1 MPKLELKEMFLWEQS
16 SHHSPKQNDT
26 VLAYVR
32 RLKLSSWASAAAH
45 ARSQSAMMSLLTP
58 PVEPFL
64 CMAECAWTS
73 KGGQRHPLG
82 SEMSLAQGHLSG
94 LKREVKVDPVAVL
107 YNCLKKSHRDG
118 RTKFMLWWPQALQ
131 QVAVVMDCSMGGWT
145 WGRMMSLGGWC
156 CRRTGTS
163 TGEEISSSCSW
174 PGWMKPHVTC
184 CTGGGSPFPHGRS
197 HWRPSGS
204 KHYFEDSASL
214 SKFLTFCY
222 LISSCLLFT
231 EWLKDKSSVWQ

>member
-16 SHHSPKQNDT
+16 SRHSLKQNDT
-26 VLAYVR
+26 VLAHVR
-32 RLKLSSWASAAAH
+32 RLKLNSWASAATH
-45 ARSQSAMMSLLTP
+45 ARTQSIMQDVSAYPCSRAFSLHGRVCLDIKRR
-58 PVEPFL
+58 
-64 CMAECAWTS
+64 W
-73 KGGQRHPLG
+73 RHPLG

-94 LKREVKVDPVAVL
+94 LKREWKWIPVAVL

-118 RTKFMLWWPQALQ
+118 RTTFMLWWPQALQ
-131 QVAVVMDCSMGGWT
+131 QVAVVMDCCMGGWT

-156 CRRTGTS
+156 CRRTATS
-163 TGEEISSSCSW
+163 AGEEISASCSW
-174 PGWMKPHVTC
+174 PSWMKPHVTC

-204 KHYFEDSASL
+204 GHSFEDSVSL

-222 LISSCLLFT
+222 LISSCLLLT
-231 EWLKDKSSVWQ
+231 G